1 MSRQKPLILT
11 QANKTIEFS
20 SPDKKGYVIVEV
32 DNGEGPNDILLSNE
46 QLTQLTMWLHEYGLN
61 MQKQADE

>member
-1 MSRQKPLILT
+1 MEKLILE

-20 SPDKKGYVIVEV
+20 RPDKKGYVYVEV

-46 QLTQLTMWLHEYGLN
+46 QLTRLTMWLHEYGREQQ
-61 MQKQADE
+61 QKHS

>member
-1 MSRQKPLILT
+1 MSKQQPLILT
-11 QANKTIEFS
+11 QASKTIEFS
-20 SPDKKGYVIVEV
+20 RPDKKGYVIVEV

-61 MQKQADE
+61 MQKQNQ

>member
-1 MSRQKPLILT
+1 MEKLILE

-20 SPDKKGYVIVEV
+20 RPDKKGYVIVEI

-46 QLTQLTMWLHEYGLN
+46 QLTRLTMWLHGYGLEQQ
-61 MQKQADE
+61 QKHS